1 MIYTRIFFKEFR
13 IIHRSLSLSLS
24 LYIYIYIY
32 IYISTFYKKVG
43 GAMAPL
49 SHNVVSPLLNMRFLS
64 LCSCGKLWVVG
75 LCSSKIVEIIGK
87 VKSPHEQVASKLGL

>member
-24 LYIYIYIY
+24 LSIY

-64 LCSCGKLWVVG
+64 LCSCGKL
-75 LCSSKIVEIIGK
+75 
-87 VKSPHEQVASKLGL
+87 

>member
-13 IIHRSLSLSLS
+13 IIHVSLSLS
-24 LYIYIYIY
+24 IY

-43 GAMAPL
+43 GAMSPH

-87 VKSPHEQVASKLGL
+87 VKSPHEQVAGKLGL